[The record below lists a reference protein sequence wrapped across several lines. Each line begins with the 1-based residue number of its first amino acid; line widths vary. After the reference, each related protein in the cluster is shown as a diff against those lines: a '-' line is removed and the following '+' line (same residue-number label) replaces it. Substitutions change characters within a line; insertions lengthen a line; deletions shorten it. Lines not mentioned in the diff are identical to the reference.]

1 MSTIDTSPSRLP
13 YYAARSLLRM
23 FVALFFAYTFS
34 LGYAYVAARNRRARR
49 VMIPALDILQS
60 VPILGFLAVTVTFF
74 LALFPGSELGLE
86 AASVFA
92 VFTSQAWNITF
103 SFYHS
108 LVTQSGELDEAS
120 RLMGLSRWKRFWSID
135 VPGGAIG
142 LVWNGMM
149 SFGGSWFFLTAS
161 ELIIVGGHR
170 YTLPGVGSYVGVA
183 VEQGELGH
191 VVWGIVTM
199 IVMILA
205 VNVVFW
211 RPLVAYA
218 ERFRLEQTEASQK
231 PKSLVL
237 DLLRRSSWPALAGQ
251 GRRAIAQPVNQLM
264 GAATGIDDRSLVSHA
279 ARRRTA
285 DAAFAAVVMAALGW
299 GLYSMLAYIAAGQQG
314 LGVLGQ
320 AFGLGFLTLAAGRR
334 VVAVSSVIWVPVGV
348 WIGFNPRVAQYLQPV
363 VQVFASFPA
372 NFIFPFA
379 IVLFLDIGLSLNYG
393 SILLMALGTQWY
405 ILFNVIAGAS
415 AVPSDMREAMDNLA
429 VHGRERWRRMI
440 LPAVFPA
447 YVTGGDHRG
456 RRGVECLHRGRD
468 RDLQPARARGPRPGQ
483 LHRRGD
489 REQQLPRDHRGHPGH
504 GRLRHR
510 AERAA
515 VAAAVQPSPSRS
527 TRWHDRAADQRAAR
541 WASRSPVPDGHPVP
555 VLDGHHAGRRR
566 GRVRRAARP
575 QRQRQVHPAAVHRRP
590 DRAVRGRG
598 AVPRPA
604 AGRAPTAD
612 TTMVF
617 QTFALLPWLTVQQN
631 VEIGLEAR
639 RVAPAQRTERALRAI
654 DLVGLDGYESA
665 YPKELSGGMRQRVG
679 FARAL
684 VVEPAALLMDEPF
697 SALDV
702 LTSENLRGELLELW
716 EGQRFPTKTMVMV
729 THNIEEAVLLADRI
743 LVLGTNPG
751 RIKADMR
758 NPLARPR
765 RRRTPEFEELVD
777 QIYRMMTQRDS
788 APAAAPARPR
798 RGHRRHTRGFPA
810 AAGDGGRRCPAWPR
824 SCLAGM
830 TARPTCPTWPTTWAS
845 RWTTCSPSSTR
856 WCCSASPGS
865 AASG

>member
-1 MSTIDTSPSRLP
+1 MAVTPTFPSRDTLRRLRFRPLDAVVGAGVFLLIYAGVRVGATAHVPIQAGRVSTIDTSPSRLP

-23 FVALFFAYTFS
+23 FVALFFAYAFS
-34 LGYAYVAARNRRARR
+34 LGYAYVAARTRRARR

-86 AASVFA
+86 AAAVFA

-237 DLLRRSSWPALAGQ
+237 DLLRRSSWPALAGR

-279 ARRRTA
+279 ARRRAA
-285 DAAFAAVVMAALGW
+285 DAAFAAVVLAALGW

-314 LGVLGQ
+314 LSVLGQ
-320 AFGLGFLTLAAGRR
+320 AFGLGFLTLLRVAV
-334 VVAVSSVIWVPVGV
+334 VVAVSSVIWVPVDV

-363 VQVFASFPA
+363 VQVLASFPA

-379 IVLFLDIGLSLNYG
+379 IVVFLDIGLSLNYG

-447 YVTGGDHRG
+447 YVTGAITAAGGAWNASIVAEIVIYNRH
-456 RRGVECLHRGRD
+456 VLV
-468 RDLQPARARGPRPGQ
+468 ARGLGSFIAQ
-483 LHRRGD
+483 ATASNNFHEIIAGILVM
-489 REQQLPRDHRGHPGH
+489 
-504 GRLRHR
+504 
-510 AERAA
+510 A
-515 VAAAVQPSPSRS
+515 VYV
-527 TRWHDRAADQRAAR
+527 T
-541 WASRSPVPDGHPVP
+541 G
-555 VLDGHHAGRRR
+555 LN
-566 GRVRRAARP
+566 
-575 QRQRQVHPAAVHRRP
+575 
-590 DRAVRGRG
+590 
-598 AVPRPA
+598 
-604 AGRAPTAD
+604 
-612 TTMVF
+612 
-617 QTFALLPWLTVQQN
+617 ALLW
-631 VEIGLEAR
+631 R
-639 RVAPAQRTERALRAI
+639 RLYGIAESKYALA
-654 DLVGLDGYESA
+654 
-665 YPKELSGGMRQRVG
+665 
-679 FARAL
+679 
-684 VVEPAALLMDEPF
+684 
-697 SALDV
+697 
-702 LTSENLRGELLELW
+702 
-716 EGQRFPTKTMVMV
+716 
-729 THNIEEAVLLADRI
+729 
-743 LVLGTNPG
+743 
-751 RIKADMR
+751 
-758 NPLARPR
+758 
-765 RRRTPEFEELVD
+765 
-777 QIYRMMTQRDS
+777 
-788 APAAAPARPR
+788 
-798 RGHRRHTRGFPA
+798 
-810 AAGDGGRRCPAWPR
+810 
-824 SCLAGM
+824 
-830 TARPTCPTWPTTWAS
+830 
-845 RWTTCSPSSTR
+845 
-856 WCCSASPGS
+856 
-865 AASG
+865 

>member
-1 MSTIDTSPSRLP
+1 MAVTPTFPSRGSLRRLRFRPLDAVVGAGVFLLIYAVVRVGASAHVPIRPGQASAISTSPSRLP

-60 VPILGFLAVTVTFF
+60 VPVLGFLAVTVTFF

-170 YTLPGVGSYVGVA
+170 YTLPGVGSYVEVA
-183 VEQGELGH
+183 VEQGQLGH

-211 RPLVAYA
+211 RPLVAYV
-218 ERFRLEQTEASQK
+218 ERFRLEQTESSQK
-231 PKSLVL
+231 PRSVVL
-237 DLLRRSSWPALAGQ
+237 DALRRSSWPVLAGRT
-251 GRRAIAQPVNQLM
+251 RRAIAEPVNQLM

-279 ARRRTA
+279 ARRRAA
-285 DAAFAAVVMAALGW
+285 DVAFAAVVAAVLGF

-320 AFGLGFLTLAAGRR
+320 AFGLGFLTFLRVAV

-363 VQVFASFPA
+363 AQVFACFPA

-447 YVTGGDHRG
+447 YVTGAITAAGGAWNASIVAEIVIYNRH
-456 RRGVECLHRGRD
+456 VLV
-468 RDLQPARARGPRPGQ
+468 ARGLGSFISQ
-483 LHRRGD
+483 ATASNNFHEIIAGILVM
-489 REQQLPRDHRGHPGH
+489 
-504 GRLRHR
+504 
-510 AERAA
+510 A
-515 VAAAVQPSPSRS
+515 VYV
-527 TRWHDRAADQRAAR
+527 T
-541 WASRSPVPDGHPVP
+541 G
-555 VLDGHHAGRRR
+555 LN
-566 GRVRRAARP
+566 
-575 QRQRQVHPAAVHRRP
+575 
-590 DRAVRGRG
+590 
-598 AVPRPA
+598 
-604 AGRAPTAD
+604 
-612 TTMVF
+612 
-617 QTFALLPWLTVQQN
+617 ALLW
-631 VEIGLEAR
+631 R
-639 RVAPAQRTERALRAI
+639 RLYSIAESKYALA
-654 DLVGLDGYESA
+654 
-665 YPKELSGGMRQRVG
+665 
-679 FARAL
+679 
-684 VVEPAALLMDEPF
+684 
-697 SALDV
+697 
-702 LTSENLRGELLELW
+702 
-716 EGQRFPTKTMVMV
+716 
-729 THNIEEAVLLADRI
+729 
-743 LVLGTNPG
+743 
-751 RIKADMR
+751 
-758 NPLARPR
+758 
-765 RRRTPEFEELVD
+765 
-777 QIYRMMTQRDS
+777 
-788 APAAAPARPR
+788 
-798 RGHRRHTRGFPA
+798 
-810 AAGDGGRRCPAWPR
+810 
-824 SCLAGM
+824 
-830 TARPTCPTWPTTWAS
+830 
-845 RWTTCSPSSTR
+845 
-856 WCCSASPGS
+856 
-865 AASG
+865 

>member
-1 MSTIDTSPSRLP
+1 MAVTPTFPSRDSLRRLRFRPLDAVVGAGVFLLIYAAVRVGATAHVPIQAGRVSTIDTSPSRLP

-108 LVTQSGELDEAS
+108 LVTQSAELDEAS

-183 VEQGELGH
+183 VEQGQLGH

-211 RPLVAYA
+211 RPLVAYV
-218 ERFRLEQTEASQK
+218 ERFRLEQTESSQK
-231 PKSLVL
+231 PRSVVL
-237 DLLRRSSWPALAGQ
+237 DALRRSSWPVLAGRT
-251 GRRAIAQPVNQLM
+251 RRAIAEPVNQLM

-279 ARRRTA
+279 ARRRAA
-285 DAAFAAVVMAALGW
+285 DVAFAAVVAAVLGF

-320 AFGLGFLTLAAGRR
+320 AFGLGFLTFLRVAV

-393 SILLMALGTQWY
+393 SVLLMALGTQWY

-447 YVTGGDHRG
+447 YVTGAITAAGGAWNASIVAEIVIYNRH
-456 RRGVECLHRGRD
+456 VLV
-468 RDLQPARARGPRPGQ
+468 ARGLGSFIAQ
-483 LHRRGD
+483 ATASNNFHEIIAGILVM
-489 REQQLPRDHRGHPGH
+489 
-504 GRLRHR
+504 
-510 AERAA
+510 A
-515 VAAAVQPSPSRS
+515 VYV
-527 TRWHDRAADQRAAR
+527 T
-541 WASRSPVPDGHPVP
+541 G
-555 VLDGHHAGRRR
+555 LN
-566 GRVRRAARP
+566 
-575 QRQRQVHPAAVHRRP
+575 
-590 DRAVRGRG
+590 
-598 AVPRPA
+598 
-604 AGRAPTAD
+604 
-612 TTMVF
+612 
-617 QTFALLPWLTVQQN
+617 ALLW
-631 VEIGLEAR
+631 R
-639 RVAPAQRTERALRAI
+639 RLYSIAESKYALA
-654 DLVGLDGYESA
+654 
-665 YPKELSGGMRQRVG
+665 
-679 FARAL
+679 
-684 VVEPAALLMDEPF
+684 
-697 SALDV
+697 
-702 LTSENLRGELLELW
+702 
-716 EGQRFPTKTMVMV
+716 
-729 THNIEEAVLLADRI
+729 
-743 LVLGTNPG
+743 
-751 RIKADMR
+751 
-758 NPLARPR
+758 
-765 RRRTPEFEELVD
+765 
-777 QIYRMMTQRDS
+777 
-788 APAAAPARPR
+788 
-798 RGHRRHTRGFPA
+798 
-810 AAGDGGRRCPAWPR
+810 
-824 SCLAGM
+824 
-830 TARPTCPTWPTTWAS
+830 
-845 RWTTCSPSSTR
+845 
-856 WCCSASPGS
+856 
-865 AASG
+865 

>member
-1 MSTIDTSPSRLP
+1 MAVTPTFPSRDSLRRLRFRPLDAVVGAGVFLLIYAAVRVGATAHVPIQAGRVSTIDTSPSRLP

-74 LALFPGSELGLE
+74 LALFPGSEVGLE

-120 RLMGLSRWKRFWSID
+120 RLMGLSRWKRFWNID

-237 DLLRRSSWPALAGQ
+237 DLLRRSSWPALAGR

-279 ARRRTA
+279 TRRRA
-285 DAAFAAVVMAALGW
+285 AAAAFAAVVLAALGW

-314 LGVLGQ
+314 LSVLGQ
-320 AFGLGFLTLAAGRR
+320 AFGLGFLTLLRVAV

-363 VQVFASFPA
+363 VQVLASFPA

-405 ILFNVIAGAS
+405 ILFNVIVGAS

-447 YVTGGDHRG
+447 YVTGAITAAGGAWNASIVAEIVIYNRH
-456 RRGVECLHRGRD
+456 VLV
-468 RDLQPARARGPRPGQ
+468 ARGLGSFIAQ
-483 LHRRGD
+483 ATASNNFHEIIAGILVM
-489 REQQLPRDHRGHPGH
+489 
-504 GRLRHR
+504 
-510 AERAA
+510 A
-515 VAAAVQPSPSRS
+515 VYV
-527 TRWHDRAADQRAAR
+527 T
-541 WASRSPVPDGHPVP
+541 G
-555 VLDGHHAGRRR
+555 LN
-566 GRVRRAARP
+566 
-575 QRQRQVHPAAVHRRP
+575 
-590 DRAVRGRG
+590 
-598 AVPRPA
+598 
-604 AGRAPTAD
+604 
-612 TTMVF
+612 
-617 QTFALLPWLTVQQN
+617 ALLW
-631 VEIGLEAR
+631 R
-639 RVAPAQRTERALRAI
+639 RLYSIAESKYALA
-654 DLVGLDGYESA
+654 
-665 YPKELSGGMRQRVG
+665 
-679 FARAL
+679 
-684 VVEPAALLMDEPF
+684 
-697 SALDV
+697 
-702 LTSENLRGELLELW
+702 
-716 EGQRFPTKTMVMV
+716 
-729 THNIEEAVLLADRI
+729 
-743 LVLGTNPG
+743 
-751 RIKADMR
+751 
-758 NPLARPR
+758 
-765 RRRTPEFEELVD
+765 
-777 QIYRMMTQRDS
+777 
-788 APAAAPARPR
+788 
-798 RGHRRHTRGFPA
+798 
-810 AAGDGGRRCPAWPR
+810 
-824 SCLAGM
+824 
-830 TARPTCPTWPTTWAS
+830 
-845 RWTTCSPSSTR
+845 
-856 WCCSASPGS
+856 
-865 AASG
+865 